1 MRIKKVENIVLS
13 VMQSKPE
20 TRENDFKLTYYAF
33 ENIIG
38 ASVDTKTFGE
48 LMLNNV
54 EYGLPS
60 LHSITRSRRKLF
72 QKYPELKPDKATEKR
87 KELEEEYREYARQ

>member
-1 MRIKKVENIVLS
+1 MRIKKTEKIVLS
-13 VMQSKPE
+13 VMLARPE
-20 TRENDFKLTYYAF
+20 TRSNDFKLTYYVF

-48 LMLNNV
+48 IMLNNV

-72 QKYPELKPDKATEKR
+72 EIYPELKPYKATEKR
-87 KELEEEYREYARQ
+87 KELEEEYKEYARQ